1 MHVLAL
7 SVRLDLQCRV
17 GHDRVAQSRLGEAW
31 VLEGDESVPFASLPA
46 SGEAHLQRFGL
57 VERAKAAQ
65 VRRDEWDEHGV
76 AADRRELVQVANPDS
91 PVLQLIRRVARGLV
105 GGVEVVGGVVAAA
118 VVVVGR
124 ARARLVEPRGLVGL
138 ARLAAAAGSR

>member
-1 MHVLAL
+1 
-7 SVRLDLQCRV
+7 
-17 GHDRVAQSRLGEAW
+17 

-105 GGVEVVGGVVAAA
+105 GGVEVVG
-118 VVVVGR
+118 
-124 ARARLVEPRGLVGL
+124 
-138 ARLAAAAGSR
+138 